1 MTNLHNLQISYHF
14 INDRQGRKQR
24 IDAIIGNNWGQPV
37 KEEWYKDA
45 WRILTDVGIIF
56 IVDMDKTK
64 ILTYYFATMRVV
76 NGMYG
81 GNNKVPAAMVK
92 RINKNARNYCDL
104 YDTGIRSD
112 KYRKN

>member
-1 MTNLHNLQISYHF
+1 MTNLRNCTISTHF
-14 INDRQGRKQR
+14 LNDRQGRKER
-24 IDAIIGNNWGQPV
+24 MDKVIGNNWGQPV

-56 IVDMDKTK
+56 IVSIDRST
-64 ILTYYFATMRVV
+64 IITYYFATMRVV

-81 GNNKVPAAMVK
+81 GSNKVPSAMVK

-104 YDTGIRSD
+104 YDAGIRSD